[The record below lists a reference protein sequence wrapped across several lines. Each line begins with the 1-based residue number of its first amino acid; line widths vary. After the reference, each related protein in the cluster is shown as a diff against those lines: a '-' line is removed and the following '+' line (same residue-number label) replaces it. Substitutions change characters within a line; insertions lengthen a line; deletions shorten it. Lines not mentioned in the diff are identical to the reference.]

1 MKTAVMTTY
10 VYFQHEQFI
19 EAIDFIIEDSDF
31 QHDCCRK
38 L

>member
-1 MKTAVMTTY
+1 MKTAVRTTC
-10 VYFQHEQFI
+10 VSFQHEQFI

>member
-1 MKTAVMTTY
+1 MKTAVMITG

-19 EAIDFIIEDSDF
+19 EAIDFIIQDSDF
-31 QHDCCRK
+31 YHDCCRK